1 MDVPVWDFAFFRTL
15 PEILYVLVSVLFAL
29 FITSA
34 YANSRA
40 LLARIAPEAEMT
52 KFFGLYALSG
62 QVTTFIA
69 PLMVAFFTRFYGN
82 QAGFGSVL
90 ILLIAGFVLMFWV
103 KETRESS

>member
-1 MDVPVWDFAFFRTL
+1 MRSEQQISDRKTTL
-15 PEILYVLVSVLFAL
+15 KNARPIVR
-29 FITSA
+29 
-34 YANSRA
+34 AN
-40 LLARIAPEAEMT
+40 
-52 KFFGLYALSG
+52 

-90 ILLIAGFVLMFWV
+90 ILLIAGFILMFWV